1 MPHAPQLVRIAILGA
16 TGRMGRSLIESV
28 LESPQLQLVAAVTQA
43 GEAAVGSDAGTLV
56 GRPGIGVAIATEL
69 APAVQ
74 LADVVIDF
82 TRPQGTE
89 TALRECVAAGKSLVI
104 GTTGF
109 NAQQKAAIADA
120 AKSIPICLA
129 ANFSIGVNVSLKLIA
144 DAARTLGAG
153 YDVEILEAHHRHK
166 VDAPSGT
173 ALRMGEAAAAGLGI
187 KLEDCA
193 VYAREGITGA
203 RATGAIGFASVRGGD
218 VVGDHTVM
226 FLGDGE
232 RIEISHKASSRGNF
246 ARGALRAAAWL
257 SGRGPGLYDMQDVL
271 GLK

>member
-1 MPHAPQLVRIAILGA
+1 MSSEAVTRVAILGA
-16 TGRMGRSLIESV
+16 SGRMGRTLIESV
-28 LESPQLQLVAAVTQA
+28 LEMPSLKLVAAVTQA
-43 GEAAVGSDAGTLV
+43 GEAVVGSDAGQLV
-56 GRPGIGVAIATEL
+56 GKPSLGMAIGTDVAVA
-69 APAVQ
+69 AK

-82 TRPQGTE
+82 TRPEGTE
-89 TALRECVAAGKSLVI
+89 AALAACVATGTALVI

-109 NAQQKAAIADA
+109 SATQKAAIAKA
-120 AKSIPICLA
+120 AQTIPLCQA

-153 YDVEILEAHHRHK
+153 YDIEIVEAHHRHK

-173 ALRMGEAAAAGLGI
+173 ALRMGEAAAEGLGV
-187 KLEDCA
+187 KLEDHA
-193 VYAREGITGA
+193 VYAREGVTGA
-203 RATGAIGFASVRGGD
+203 RVSGTIGFATTRGGD

-232 RIEISHKASSRGNF
+232 RVEISHKASSRGNF

-257 SGRGPGLYDMQDVL
+257 KGHPAGLYDMQDVL
-271 GLK
+271 GFK